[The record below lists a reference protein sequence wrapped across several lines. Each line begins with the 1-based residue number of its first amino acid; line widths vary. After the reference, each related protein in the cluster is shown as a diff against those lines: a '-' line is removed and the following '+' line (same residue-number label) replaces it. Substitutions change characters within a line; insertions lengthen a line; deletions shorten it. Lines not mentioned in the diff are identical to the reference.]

1 MWYPH
6 LRSRLAPGAAA
17 LLALGSSTAL
27 PTSIW
32 GRGLGAA
39 LTDQPN
45 TDARPPSDPRVVAAL
60 NALSRALGLA
70 VILMGCTVLVGWALD
85 IPLLKSLFPGLAT
98 MKANTALGFVLSGVS
113 LLVSPPDPPPGK
125 RLCTRGAA
133 PGPRHPWRIRR
144 RLGRGHRP
152 APFPGRAKRGHGPPR
167 ADVSSHGALL
177 CSLRRCSPPRERASP
192 TLALPPARAGRGRR
206 SRAGAGRI
214 SLQRAG
220 ALRDC
225 FLHRDGS
232 PHRSGL
238 RAARVRS
245 SLSGPGGW
253 PDGAH
258 RERRRRGSN
267 GAATPARRRGRAHR
281 SRMAPPPGPAC
292 GPLRHGDGPGH
303 RRHHDDPGSVGL
315 RVAERS
321 LPPPPRRDTSES
333 RGGPS
338 PARTAY
344 ARRPRF
350 CPRCGGQHECRR
362 HRHLLE
368 PQGRS
373 RLWMDP

>member
-1 MWYPH
+1 
-6 LRSRLAPGAAA
+6 
-17 LLALGSSTAL
+17 
-27 PTSIW
+27 
-32 GRGLGAA
+32 
-39 LTDQPN
+39 
-45 TDARPPSDPRVVAAL
+45 
-60 NALSRALGLA
+60 
-70 VILMGCTVLVGWALD
+70 
-85 IPLLKSLFPGLAT
+85 

-113 LLVSPPDPPPGK
+113 LLVSRRNSGDRRTRLLARGCALAVLLLALVTLGEYVVGWDAGIDQLLFQDAPSAVTAHPG
-125 RLCTRGAA
+125 RMSPLTALCFAACGAA
-133 PGPRHPWRIRR
+133 LLLANGRR
-144 RLGRGHRP
+144 RLWL
-152 APFPGRAKRGHGPPR
+152 
-167 ADVSSHGALL
+167 SHL
-177 CSLRRCSPPRERASP
+177 
-192 TLALPPARAGRGRR
+192 LALA
-206 SRAGAGRI
+206 AGRI
-214 SLQRAG
+214 SLQCEG

-321 LPPPPRRDTSES
+321 LTPPPRRDTSES

-338 PARTAY
+338 DARTAY